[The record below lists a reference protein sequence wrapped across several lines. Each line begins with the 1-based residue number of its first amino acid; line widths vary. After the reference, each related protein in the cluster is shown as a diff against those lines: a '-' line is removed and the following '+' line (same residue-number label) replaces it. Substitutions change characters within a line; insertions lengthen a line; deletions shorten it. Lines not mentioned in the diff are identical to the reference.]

1 MQYATSYQYKPACWF
16 LYNIS
21 CCYYYIV
28 LEIALKHKLPLT
40 QHTSNTTFAAANTTS
55 TYGITSQSNQLSQ
68 TMRIMM
74 NASHRPYYNGRL
86 TFFGN
91 NNNDND
97 NDIGQIKK
105 RRVMKSGVRRVRFN
119 EEVIVRQDQEQEESM
134 EYESS
139 SSSSSL
145 SSSLAASWLSPSDF
159 SNIQNGVFMTLE
171 MMKLQE
177 DRGDC
182 SFGYESYTSYYCS
195 RGLEDYH
202 TKQKGC
208 LKLSTIQ
215 RRQNAI
221 DAVLNEQESQRQQ
234 RGLYYNYNN
243 NYNSYMMLEDAKISE
258 VYKNQTF
265 YNAENAIDMGG
276 KDSEDAL
283 AVYSEE
289 PSQPQLSSSSST
301 EQEPFIDVTH
311 TTNMMGTTT
320 PYFFFQGN
328 NNTTPNKQ
336 QQLTFAT
343 QCAVAP
349 TSNEPIPRVRI
360 NA

>member
-1 MQYATSYQYKPACWF
+1 
-16 LYNIS
+16 
-21 CCYYYIV
+21 
-28 LEIALKHKLPLT
+28 
-40 QHTSNTTFAAANTTS
+40 
-55 TYGITSQSNQLSQ
+55 
-68 TMRIMM
+68 MRITM
-74 NASHRPYYNGRL
+74 NDSHRTYYNRKL
-86 TFFGN
+86 TLFGN

-97 NDIGQIKK
+97 NDNDNDNGQIKK
-105 RRVMKSGVRRVRFN
+105 RRIMKSGVRRVRFN
-119 EEVIVRQDQEQEESM
+119 EEVIVRQDQDQEETM

-145 SSSLAASWLSPSDF
+145 SSALAATWLSPSDF

-182 SFGYESYTSYYCS
+182 SFGYESYTPYYCS

-215 RRQNAI
+215 RRHNAI

-289 PSQPQLSSSSST
+289 SSQPRLSLSSSSST
-301 EQEPFIDVTH
+301 STEQEQELFIDLTH
-311 TTNMMGTTT
+311 TPNMMGTTT